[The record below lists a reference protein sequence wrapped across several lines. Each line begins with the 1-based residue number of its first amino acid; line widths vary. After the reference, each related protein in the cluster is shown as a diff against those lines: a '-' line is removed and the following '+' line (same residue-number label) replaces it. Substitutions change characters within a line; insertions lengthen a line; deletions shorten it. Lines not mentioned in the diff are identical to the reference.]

1 MPGRP
6 AREPLRAVLFDL
18 DGTLTPPRSSWQYLH
33 ERLGLWAGEAER
45 IQERFR
51 AGEISYE
58 DFCRLDAEAWRGLPA
73 ARLRALCDEIPYHP
87 GAAGLMASLRRRGV
101 RTGIVSTGLTFLSDR
116 VWRELAMDH
125 AVANEIVE
133 KAGVITGEVVIH
145 VPHGGKDRALAR
157 FCGAF
162 GLTPGSVAAVG
173 DSPGDLSMFRAAG
186 LAVAFNATD
195 AAVERGADAVV
206 PGEDLGA
213 LVNCLLTDGGNACR
227 DAST

>member
-1 MPGRP
+1 
-6 AREPLRAVLFDL
+6 
-18 DGTLTPPRSSWQYLH
+18 
-33 ERLGLWAGEAER
+33 
-45 IQERFR
+45 
-51 AGEISYE
+51 
-58 DFCRLDAEAWRGLPA
+58 
-73 ARLRALCDEIPYHP
+73 
-87 GAAGLMASLRRRGV
+87 MASLRRRGV